1 MNRYLSP
8 LLVAACLQLP
18 AAGLL
23 AQDPGATPDAAPAP
37 ATGAEGTGT
46 CIPLQRIES
55 TKVLDDQT
63 ILFELRGNE
72 TLVNRLPH
80 RCPGLGFEKSFGYK
94 TSISQLC
101 SQDIIWVVTH
111 MGSGLDRGASC
122 GTRQVRAIRRPGNR
136 RSGQGQARSD
146 VVRISSDNCRAGRTC
161 RQECRPTFPL
171 SARRPQRGSC
181 AAPARRSSAARAQ
194 G

>member
-122 GTRQVRAIRRPGNR
+122 GL
-136 RSGQGQARSD
+136 
-146 VVRISSDNCRAGRTC
+146 GRFEPYVAPETD
-161 RQECRPTFPL
+161 
-171 SARRPQRGSC
+171 
-181 AAPARRSSAARAQ
+181 AADKGKLDPM
-194 G
+194 